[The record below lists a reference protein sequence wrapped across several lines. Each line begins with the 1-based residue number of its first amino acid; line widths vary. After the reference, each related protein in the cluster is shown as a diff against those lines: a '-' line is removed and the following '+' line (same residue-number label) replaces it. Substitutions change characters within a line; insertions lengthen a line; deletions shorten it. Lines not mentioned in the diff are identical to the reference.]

1 MVVAKEC
8 AIAVRW
14 RRIRIERKTRG
25 KQGVVVG
32 RGVRPRSAE
41 GTRTS
46 TPAASPMHVGV
57 RRPRVGI
64 GVAPSGDVAA
74 DCGGGIEVVQRGLK
88 GTALRLADG
97 GGTDAACLCT

>member
-1 MVVAKEC
+1 MGMVVAKES

-14 RRIRIERKTRG
+14 RRILIERKTRG

-74 DCGGGIEVVQRGLK
+74 DCGGGIERGLK
-88 GTALRLADG
+88 GTARRLADG
-97 GGTDAACLCT
+97 GGTDAPCLCT